1 MLVKTV
7 IQNGPKPVIT
17 AKPETTIDQAMEL
30 LIQNNIGCLPV
41 VEGSGRLVG
50 IVTDKDIF
58 KKIHETSG
66 DYHKFRVCDLMKT
79 DLIVGLP
86 EDDLDYIAG
95 LMSNNWI
102 RHVPIVDQ
110 DRVIG
115 LISSRDIIKAD
126 HTRTKIENRYLK
138 LYLEGLGTRDHSS
151 ED

>member
-7 IQNGPKPVIT
+7 LQNGPKPVIT

-30 LIQNNIGCLPV
+30 LIH
-41 VEGSGRLVG
+41 
-50 IVTDKDIF
+50 IF

-115 LISSRDIIKAD
+115 LISSRDIVKAD